1 MSEPEMIWTG
11 TGWGPK
17 QAAAAVLPPQ
27 PPPPPPGPPAGSFV
41 PTIPLGVIPPT
52 PSGQGIVSGGN
63 YIPPPAAPQPK
74 YGYVQGS
81 YVPPP
86 PGEYVQ
92 QGSPQAHLSPETRT
106 VVFQP
111 SPSRPM
117 LPQTAIP
124 APMLPPNPEMN
135 AAAIAQGM
143 APFTGLPQPGRTEFP
158 NMGIPGPMPR
168 SDLDLLP
175 DLPPPVAALPAPAQD
190 APGGPGG
197 ERAMTP
203 SEIALVSAT
212 RQAPG
217 GAVRLSAPP
226 LSRIA
231 PAGPAPEMAWDG
243 TRWAPKSATVLEQAP
258 APPPAPLDPIEQQRQ
273 AAIAAA
279 SRGKM

>member
-17 QAAAAVLPPQ
+17 QAEAAVLPPQ

-41 PTIPLGVIPPT
+41 PSIPLGTIPPT
-52 PSGQGIVSGGN
+52 PAHLGPVGGGN
-63 YIPPPAAPQPK
+63 YVPFPATPQPK
-74 YGYVQGS
+74 YGFVQGS

-92 QGSPQAHLSPETRT
+92 RGSPQMHLSPETRT
-106 VVFQP
+106 QVFQP

-124 APMLPPNPEMN
+124 APMLPPDPALN
-135 AAAIAQGM
+135 AAAIKQGM

-158 NMGIPGPMPR
+158 VMSPPTQAEIAELEL
-168 SDLDLLP
+168 SSSLP
-175 DLPPPVAALPAPAQD
+175 PAPAPVQD

-203 SEIALVSAT
+203 AEIALVAASK
-212 RQAPG
+212 QAPG
-217 GAVRLSAPP
+217 GAVRLAAPP
-226 LSRIA
+226 PSRIA
-231 PAGPAPEMAWDG
+231 PAGPAPEMVWSG
-243 TRWAPKSATVLEQAP
+243 TKWEPKSATVLEQAP
-258 APPPAPLDPIEQQRQ
+258 APPPAPLDPIEAQKQK
-273 AAIAAA
+273 AIAAA
-279 SRGKM
+279 QSGKF